1 MTCFLSL
8 ILNNVSLRV
17 MHAVSQR
24 LPDCRS
30 QGDCAGTLYGTI
42 GRVSAMT
49 CIHLYL
55 FTTLAAYLN
64 SLGRTIMNELY
75 EQRVCLPVATAC
87 ALCVLMP
94 FAQLRS
100 YGDITTISLLSFAA
114 VIVLVLLIMS
124 ASSHVEPDA
133 AATTSFWPP
142 SSLSDS
148 LTSAGGFFFASG
160 GGQCA
165 FFEYLSEMENPGDY
179 TKTLWL
185 TTPVLFVLYYGVAA
199 VMYNRFGDRVPG
211 FLLDILPFD
220 LTRLLGNT
228 LFFFHIVVSFTILN
242 TALLRSYATYSVTDD
257 SWAAKREWAMMSV
270 VVLAGAYVV
279 TNIFSLFEDMT
290 AAVGALLVTSTVLL
304 IPPVYLLA
312 AGKRN
317 KNIKG
322 KEGEEGD
329 AGVGGGRG
337 GGGEGMTGNGDG
349 NSGGGGGGLSTA
361 TSFGLHAMIL
371 FGLIVVP
378 LMSWG
383 AIVRLIH
390 DTNNVAPPFS
400 CGPCVTRECIEG
412 AKNASYGHM
421 ISRKISSSA
430 AAAAAAESVASSVAA
445 LPRRRELIF

>member
-1 MTCFLSL
+1 MTCFLAL
-8 ILNNVSLRV
+8 TLNNISLRV

-30 QGDCAGTLYGTI
+30 QGDCAGTLYGTV
-42 GRVSAMT
+42 GRVVAMT

-75 EQRVCLPVATAC
+75 EQRMCLPVATAC
-87 ALCVLMP
+87 ALCVLLP

-142 SSLSDS
+142 SSLTDS

-165 FFEYLSEMENPGDY
+165 FFEYLSEMENPRDY

-199 VMYNRFGDRVPG
+199 IMYNRFGDRVPG

-242 TALLRSYATYSVTDD
+242 TALLRSYASYSVTDD
-257 SWAAKREWAMMSV
+257 SWAAKREWAMMSA

-312 AGKRN
+312 AGKLAKRD
-317 KNIKG
+317 
-322 KEGEEGD
+322 GEEVNNAERGTSDGIGAGEKGD
-329 AGVGGGRG
+329 AAAS
-337 GGGEGMTGNGDG
+337 GGGEGTTGD
-349 NSGGGGGGLSTA
+349 GGGGGLSTA
-361 TSFGLHAMIL
+361 TSIGLHVMIL

-383 AIVRLIH
+383 SIVRLIQ
-390 DTNNVAPPFS
+390 DANDVAPPFS
-400 CGPCVTRECIEG
+400 CGPCVTQECIEG
-412 AKNASYGHM
+412 VKNASYAD
-421 ISRKISSSA
+421 IISSNISS
-430 AAAAAAESVASSVAA
+430 AAESVAA
-445 LPRRRELIF
+445 LPEA